1 MRGSV
6 RKPRSAGG
14 TWSYRLD
21 LGFAPD
27 GRRQQKQVAG
37 FPTRKAAQA
46 ALNEALAGYQHGAYV
61 PPSKQTV
68 AEFAEVWLDAIKL
81 EIAETAWVNY
91 RTIMRTYVVPRLGQ
105 VRLADLT
112 PPRLQSLYT
121 ELLASGRRDGS
132 PLSARTVLQVHKTFH
147 RALADAVRWRLLPHN
162 PADGARGPRY
172 AGKEMTA
179 WSTEDC
185 RWFLEATSGDRMA
198 ALWLVALN
206 TGMRRGE
213 LAGLRWQD
221 IDFDG
226 SALAVTQQRTTADY
240 RVVVS
245 EPKARSR
252 RVINLDASVL
262 NALRAHR
269 RHQREE
275 RLAAGPGWEDSGY
288 VFVDEIGRPY
298 HPGRLLHMLHQACQ
312 SVGVP
317 PIRLHDLRHTM
328 ATVALRAGIH
338 PKVVQERLGHSSIAL
353 TLDTYSHVTP
363 TLQRAAA
370 ETLGELLSGER
381 SSTSAHPEHR

>member
-1 MRGSV
+1 V
-6 RKPRSAGG
+6 
-14 TWSYRLD
+14 
-21 LGFAPD
+21 
-27 GRRQQKQVAG
+27 
-37 FPTRKAAQA
+37 
-46 ALNEALAGYQHGAYV
+46 
-61 PPSKQTV
+61 
-68 AEFAEVWLDAIKL
+68 
-81 EIAETAWVNY
+81 
-91 RTIMRTYVVPRLGQ
+91 
-105 VRLADLT
+105 
-112 PPRLQSLYT
+112 
-121 ELLASGRRDGS
+121 
-132 PLSARTVLQVHKTFH
+132 
-147 RALADAVRWRLLPHN
+147 
-162 PADGARGPRY
+162 
-172 AGKEMTA
+172 
-179 WSTEDC
+179 
-185 RWFLEATSGDRMA
+185 A
-198 ALWLVALN
+198 ALWLLALN

-226 SALAVTQQRTTADY
+226 SALAVKQQRTTADF

-252 RVINLDASVL
+252 RVITLDGSVL
-262 NALRAHR
+262 DALRAHR

-275 RLAAGPGWEDSGY
+275 RLAVGPGWEDSGY

-298 HPGRLLHMLHQACQ
+298 HPDRLLRMFRDACR

-370 ETLGELLSGER
+370 ETLAELLSGGR
-381 SSTSAHPEHR
+381 ASTAGHPEHG